1 MIGVGRKVIR
11 SHNDAEKAYLA
22 NYSKG
27 WQGLGN
33 ITGAS
38 KTEFDKWLDTSNRKL
53 KPFADY
59 AKVKFSQAQSVSEPR
74 YSLKDIKPVGVG
86 AFGNIYNQFR
96 GKSKAAIE
104 FLKKLGSGEATA
116 ALHHHT
122 IGDISLVWGDKK
134 TGLDKILRKHP
145 EVVDNLQS
153 IIDSME
159 VVQESD
165 NRIKLESPTHF
176 AVVSKEYKG
185 EPREQWLLTA
195 YEKRESLENGKSM
208 DTATSSL
215 GGDTAL
221 SQSKG
226 SAAKIDNSSETSKEN
241 GKKFSLKDEKTM
253 FGMHNISLDKLRK
266 AIKQGGFAAP
276 YVGAWIETLLYAGDG
291 ADGESHPTWVRG
303 LKLRPRKG

>member
-1 MIGVGRKVIR
+1 M
-11 SHNDAEKAYLA
+11 
-22 NYSKG
+22 
-27 WQGLGN
+27 
-33 ITGAS
+33 
-38 KTEFDKWLDTSNRKL
+38 
-53 KPFADY
+53 
-59 AKVKFSQAQSVSEPR
+59 
-74 YSLKDIKPVGVG
+74 
-86 AFGNIYNQFR
+86 
-96 GKSKAAIE
+96 
-104 FLKKLGSGEATA
+104 KKLGSGEATA

-221 SQSKG
+221 SQSKE
-226 SAAKIDNSSETSKEN
+226 SAAKIDNSSETTKEN
-241 GKKFSLKDEKTM
+241 GEKLM
-253 FGMHNISLDKLRK
+253 LRLQKL
-266 AIKQGGFAAP
+266 
-276 YVGAWIETLLYAGDG
+276 
-291 ADGESHPTWVRG
+291 SMSS
-303 LKLRPRKG
+303 